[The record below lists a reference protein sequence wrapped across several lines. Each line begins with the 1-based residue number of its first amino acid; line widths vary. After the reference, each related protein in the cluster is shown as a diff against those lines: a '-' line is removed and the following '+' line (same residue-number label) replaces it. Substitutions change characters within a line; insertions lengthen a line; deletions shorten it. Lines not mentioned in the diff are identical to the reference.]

1 MTVVIFLVCRRND
14 WQVFSVFSCASM
26 IIMQKLSVEHLSCN
40 ASNCI
45 VTLFYQACF
54 LVINL
59 LFFSIIC
66 IYIYISVYIYIY
78 IIYKEFLP
86 ILKSNSVYTNG
97 LRVFSYVR
105 HLLNDK
111 RWGGESLHDLSPF
124 FAVARQRVFI
134 LFCCYYCSLFICS
147 I

>member
-1 MTVVIFLVCRRND
+1 
-14 WQVFSVFSCASM
+14 
-26 IIMQKLSVEHLSCN
+26 MQKLSVEHLSCN

-45 VTLFYQACF
+45 VTLFYHACF

-66 IYIYISVYIYIY
+66 IYIYISIYIYIY

-111 RWGGESLHDLSPF
+111 R
-124 FAVARQRVFI
+124 
-134 LFCCYYCSLFICS
+134 
-147 I
+147 